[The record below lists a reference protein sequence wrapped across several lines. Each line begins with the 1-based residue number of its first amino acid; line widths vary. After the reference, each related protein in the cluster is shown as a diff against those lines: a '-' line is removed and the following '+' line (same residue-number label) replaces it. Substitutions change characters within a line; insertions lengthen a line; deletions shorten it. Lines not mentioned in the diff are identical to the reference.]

1 MCYKTGQIINSQH
14 PARILFAKIEF
25 YGYYARTA
33 RLNFPYRF
41 SNQDGH
47 AIGRGNTMPKVLVI
61 DDSRYTRLAIV
72 GFLVANG
79 FEVLEADNGMLGLA
93 TASREKPD
101 AIITDLLMPEM
112 DGYELLERLQ
122 TEGNTTPVIVITADI
137 QDSTREKIMQRGA
150 RAVMNKPADLPK
162 LLELLSCA

>member
-1 MCYKTGQIINSQH
+1 LLIN
-14 PARILFAKIEF
+14 PATILFAKIEF

-33 RLNFPYRF
+33 HLNFPYRF
-41 SNQDGH
+41 FNQDGH
-47 AIGRGNTMPKVLVI
+47 ESRRGNKMPKVLVI

-72 GFLVANG
+72 RFLDANG

-93 TASREKPD
+93 AVSREKPD

-122 TEGNTTPVIVITADI
+122 ADGNATPVIVITADI
-137 QDSTREKIMQRGA
+137 QDSTREKIMHRGA

>member
-1 MCYKTGQIINSQH
+1 
-14 PARILFAKIEF
+14 
-25 YGYYARTA
+25 
-33 RLNFPYRF
+33 
-41 SNQDGH
+41 
-47 AIGRGNTMPKVLVI
+47 MPKVLVI
-61 DDSRYTRLAIV
+61 DDSRYTRIAIV
-72 GFLVANG
+72 RFLAANG
-79 FEVLEADNGMLGLA
+79 FEMLEADNGMLGLE
-93 TASREKPD
+93 TVSREKPD

-122 TEGNTTPVIVITADI
+122 ADGNTTPVIVITADI